1 MGNVI
6 TKFDQPIYVTRP
18 LFPDYGIYTNR
29 LKEIW
34 ESKWLSND
42 GPQHARLEDE
52 LLAYLKT
59 PYLSL
64 FNNGTTAL
72 TVAIQ
77 ALRLQGEVITTPF
90 SFPATTHALAWNNI
104 TPVFCDIDRETM
116 TIDPNKIEQLI
127 TNRTTAI
134 LGVHVYGIPCH
145 VEQIKEIADR
155 HGLRIIYDAAHAF
168 GTEVN
173 GNPIGGFGDIT
184 MFSFHPTKLFHTS
197 EGGALVYDD
206 INLKQR
212 IDLLKNF
219 GIKNEFEVTMPGI
232 NGKMNELSALMGQ
245 CVLQVIDDEK
255 KKRQKIRVQYESV
268 LGGVDGIQIIQ
279 VGDGVEDSCQYL
291 VVRIQADEFGASRDE
306 VYDNLRSY
314 NVHARKYFYPLIS
327 DYPCYHQL
335 PTANDDSL
343 LNAKSISDEVLCLP
357 YYGDLTE
364 ADALKIC
371 EIIINKV
378 VCDE

>member
-1 MGNVI
+1 MTNDI
-6 TKFDQPIYVTRP
+6 NKFRESIYITRP
-18 LFPDYGIYTNR
+18 LFPDYDLYTNR

-34 ESKWLSND
+34 DSKWLSNG
-42 GPQHARLEDE
+42 GPQHARLEK
-52 LLAYLKT
+52 LLLSYLNI

-90 SFPATTHALAWNNI
+90 SFPATTHSLAWNNI
-104 TPVFCDIDRETM
+104 TPVFCDIDLDTM

-145 VEQIKEIADR
+145 FKEIQDIADR
-155 HGLRIIYDAAHAF
+155 HGLRVIYDAAHAF
-168 GTEVN
+168 GTEIDDQ
-173 GNPIGGFGDIT
+173 PIGKFGDIT

-197 EGGALVYDD
+197 EGGALVYND

-232 NGKMNELSALMGQ
+232 NGKMNEMSALMGQ
-245 CVLQVIDDEK
+245 CVLQIVDEEK
-255 KKRQKIRVQYESV
+255 DKRQIIRDQYKSELDNVAGIKI
-268 LGGVDGIQIIQ
+268 IN
-279 VGDGVEDSCQYL
+279 VGDNVKDSQQYM
-291 VVRIQADEFGASRDE
+291 VIRIQEDKFGINRDN

-327 DYPCYHQL
+327 DYPCYSQL
-335 PTANDDSL
+335 STANDDVLINSRI
-343 LNAKSISDEVLCLP
+343 ISEEVLCLP
-357 YYGDLTE
+357 FYSELTE
-364 ADALKIC
+364 LDILKIC
-371 EIIINKV
+371 EIIKIKV
-378 VCDE
+378 ACDE